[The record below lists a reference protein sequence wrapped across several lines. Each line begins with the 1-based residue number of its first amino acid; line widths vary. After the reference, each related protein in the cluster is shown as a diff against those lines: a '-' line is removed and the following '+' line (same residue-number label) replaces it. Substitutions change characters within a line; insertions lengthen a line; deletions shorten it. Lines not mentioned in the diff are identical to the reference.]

1 MTTHLRSPIIIF
13 SGEEKNVSHRLA
25 TVIATS
31 ASLLLAVSTP
41 AQDKTTYSIDS
52 AQSQLEIHVYKEGV
66 FKAFGHDHLIAAKE
80 ISGEARFDPQKITD
94 STVRLKISTKSL
106 TAVDP
111 GESEKDRQDVQS
123 TMQGEKVLDT
133 AKFPNITFDS
143 SGISAVKKA
152 GDGWDLT
159 ISGKLNLHGV
169 EKPVTL
175 PLHVHADSGQLRAQ
189 GELSL
194 LQTDY
199 GITPVKV
206 GGGTVKVKDKLKITF
221 SIAASA
227 AH

>member
-1 MTTHLRSPIIIF
+1 M
-13 SGEEKNVSHRLA
+13 SHRLA
-25 TVIATS
+25 TAIATS
-31 ASLLLAVSTP
+31 ASLLLAVFTT
-41 AQDKTTYSIDS
+41 AQDKTAYAIDA
-52 AQSQLEIHVYKEGV
+52 AQSKLEIHVYKEGV
-66 FKAFGHDHLIAAKE
+66 FKAFGHDHLIAAKG
-80 ISGEARFDPQKITD
+80 ISGEARFDPQKIAD
-94 STVRLKISTKSL
+94 SSVRLKISTKSL

-133 AKFPNITFDS
+133 AKFSAITFAS

-159 ISGKLNLHGV
+159 LSGKLSLHGV
-169 EKPVTL
+169 EKPVIL
-175 PLHVHADSGQLRAQ
+175 PLHVRADSGQLRAQ

-199 GITPVKV
+199 GITPVKA
-206 GGGTVKVKDKLKITF
+206 GGGAVKVKDKLKITF